1 MRTFSS
7 RKWRSTFS
15 DDDNQHAMF
24 LDFLVTVV
32 DCGSSRLL

>member
-7 RKWRSTFS
+7 RKWRSTLS
-15 DDDNQHAMF
+15 DDDNEQPIL